1 MADAKKVAY
10 IRDLVRRIQELDVL
24 FDDSADIEKEY
35 FDLGYNDIGTNP
47 IVDADVAT
55 YVLTQADIAA
65 GITLIGAVKTLAV
78 THAATTNKF
87 KRAPV

>member
-24 FDDSADIEKEY
+24 FDDSADIEKEF
-35 FDLGYNDIGTNP
+35 FDLGYNDIGVNP
-47 IVDADVAT
+47 IVDADVST
-55 YVLTQADIAA
+55 YVLTAADISA
-65 GITLIGAVKTLAV
+65 GITLIGAIKTLAV
-78 THAATTNKF
+78 THASTTNKF

>member
-10 IRDLVRRIQELDVL
+10 IRDLVRRIQELDTL

-35 FDLGYNDIGTNP
+35 FDLGYNDIGANP

-55 YVLTQADIAA
+55 YVLTAADIGA
-65 GITLIGAVKTLAV
+65 GITLIGAIKTLAV
-78 THAATTNKF
+78 TYAGTTNTF